1 MDPKTGRGNRRE
13 RLAEWAPAVAILLFH
28 LAFLPGYGVFRDELY
43 YIACGR
49 RPGWGYVDQPPLVGW
64 VAWLVAQVAGESHL
78 ALRVVAALA
87 MAATVWLAGRTAAAL
102 GGGPFAR
109 ALAGLATG
117 LAPVVLSLGS
127 YYSMN
132 VFDLLF
138 WALIAWILVRVL
150 SGGPE
155 RLWLVFGAA
164 AGVGLLNKISVL
176 YLGFAVLVGLVLA
189 RRWDV
194 LRSRLF
200 WAGGVLAV
208 AIFLPHLLWQHANG
222 WPTLEFMA
230 NARRDKMA
238 PLSAPGFVREALL
251 QTAPMAWLWIV
262 GVAWLLLARAAGRWR
277 ALGFAFLVV
286 LAVLA
291 FGGGKPY
298 YLAAAYALAFAAGAV
313 AVETWTA
320 GRARALRPIL
330 AVLMAGVG
338 LARLA
343 VRAAGAAGG
352 HVRALRRRARP
363 EAGHRGAARRRPASP
378 VLRGH
383 ARLAGDGGGRGERR
397 PHAPGGGPGE
407 GLRLRAEL
415 RRGGRRGVLRPRPR
429 PAARDLG
436 PQQLL
441 ALGPRRLHGRGARR
455 RRRPAGAAPGA
466 LRRRAARRGVPLHG
480 LHALRGRA
488 IDLGRPGLEAADRR
502 PLATDQG
509 LHLSRSGYTP
519 PMVDE
524 ESPAPVAPG
533 AADLVEDDSKRR
545 RKEAKL
551 LAESTRPLDPRERYR
566 ALVDSLEEAQD
577 LVELADRKA
586 RFALVIMGALNI
598 AFFFLATRAEIVDYL
613 PVRLRPFLGFYL
625 LLYAAVALFFFL
637 EAIESLRPRRFRPQ
651 LPYPGEGGP
660 EHYPQGLRY
669 HEDIVQRDIEAF
681 RRAWREVRFGQLNAE
696 LSVQNHVMAR
706 INVDKYRSLRRLYG
720 GLRVLTLLA
729 GGLLAILALSMLF
742 HHPSG
747 LAGSALPLPASGAA
761 GLLEGPASGSLGSPE
776 AVAVVGLREASGI
789 AWHPARGR
797 LFAVG
802 DRGHPRRD
810 RAARAR
816 SWRRTTWGAT
826 SRT

>member
-1 MDPKTGRGNRRE
+1 MNPKTGRGNRRE

-155 RLWLVFGAA
+155 RLWLAFGAA
-164 AGVGLLNKISVL
+164 AGIGLLNKISVL

-238 PLSAPGFVREALL
+238 PLSAPGFLREALL

-262 GVAWLLLARAAGRWR
+262 GVAWLLLARVAGRWR

-320 GRARALRPIL
+320 GRARTLRPIL
-330 AVLMAGVG
+330 ALLMAGVG
-338 LARLA
+338 LALSPFGRPVLPVDAFVRYAAALGQKPGTEERHAVGRLPQFYADMHGWREMAEA
-343 VRAAGAAGG
+343 VANVVRTLPAEDRAKACVFGQNYGEAGA
-352 HVRALRRRARP
+352 V
-363 EAGHRGAARRRPASP
+363 EYF
-378 VLRGH
+378 
-383 ARLAGDGGGRGERR
+383 
-397 PHAPGGGPGE
+397 
-407 GLRLRAEL
+407 
-415 RRGGRRGVLRPRPR
+415 
-429 PAARDLG
+429 ARDLDL
-436 PQQLL
+436 P
-441 ALGPRRLHGRGARR
+441 
-455 RRRPAGAAPGA
+455 PAISAHNSYWLWGPGA
-466 LRRRAARRGVPLHG
+466 CTGEV
-480 LHALRGRA
+480 
-488 IDLGRPGLEAADRR
+488 
-502 PLATDQG
+502 
-509 LHLSRSGYTP
+509 
-519 PMVDE
+519 
-524 ESPAPVAPG
+524 
-533 AADLVEDDSKRR
+533 LV
-545 RKEAKL
+545 
-551 LAESTRPLDPRERYR
+551 
-566 ALVDSLEEAQD
+566 V
-577 LVELADRKA
+577 
-586 RFALVIMGALNI
+586 
-598 AFFFLATRAEIVDYL
+598 
-613 PVRLRPFLGFYL
+613 
-625 LLYAAVALFFFL
+625 
-637 EAIESLRPRRFRPQ
+637 
-651 LPYPGEGGP
+651 
-660 EHYPQGLRY
+660 
-669 HEDIVQRDIEAF
+669 
-681 RRAWREVRFGQLNAE
+681 
-696 LSVQNHVMAR
+696 
-706 INVDKYRSLRRLYG
+706 
-720 GLRVLTLLA
+720 
-729 GGLLAILALSMLF
+729 
-742 HHPSG
+742 
-747 LAGSALPLPASGAA
+747 
-761 GLLEGPASGSLGSPE
+761 
-776 AVAVVGLREASGI
+776 
-789 AWHPARGR
+789 
-797 LFAVG
+797 VG
-802 DRGHPRRD
+802 DRRERLQELFDDVRLGGVSRCTDCMPYEDGRSIWVARGLKQPIAGLWPRIK
-810 RAARAR
+810 
-816 SWRRTTWGAT
+816 GFI
-826 SRT
+826 

>member
-1 MDPKTGRGNRRE
+1 MDPKTGGGNRRE

-155 RLWLVFGAA
+155 RLWLAFGAA
-164 AGVGLLNKISVL
+164 AGIGLLNKISVL

-298 YLAAAYALAFAAGAV
+298 YLAAAYAPAFAAGAV

-320 GRARALRPIL
+320 GRTRALRPIL

-338 LARLA
+338 LALSPFGRPVLPVDTFVRYAAALGQKPGTEERHAVGRLPQFYADMHGWREMAEA
-343 VRAAGAAGG
+343 VANVVRTLPAEDRAKACVFGQNYGEAGA
-352 HVRALRRRARP
+352 V
-363 EAGHRGAARRRPASP
+363 EYF
-378 VLRGH
+378 
-383 ARLAGDGGGRGERR
+383 
-397 PHAPGGGPGE
+397 
-407 GLRLRAEL
+407 
-415 RRGGRRGVLRPRPR
+415 
-429 PAARDLG
+429 ARDLDL
-436 PQQLL
+436 P
-441 ALGPRRLHGRGARR
+441 
-455 RRRPAGAAPGA
+455 PAISAHNSYWLWGPGA
-466 LRRRAARRGVPLHG
+466 CTGEV
-480 LHALRGRA
+480 
-488 IDLGRPGLEAADRR
+488 
-502 PLATDQG
+502 
-509 LHLSRSGYTP
+509 
-519 PMVDE
+519 
-524 ESPAPVAPG
+524 
-533 AADLVEDDSKRR
+533 LV
-545 RKEAKL
+545 
-551 LAESTRPLDPRERYR
+551 
-566 ALVDSLEEAQD
+566 V
-577 LVELADRKA
+577 
-586 RFALVIMGALNI
+586 
-598 AFFFLATRAEIVDYL
+598 
-613 PVRLRPFLGFYL
+613 
-625 LLYAAVALFFFL
+625 
-637 EAIESLRPRRFRPQ
+637 
-651 LPYPGEGGP
+651 
-660 EHYPQGLRY
+660 
-669 HEDIVQRDIEAF
+669 
-681 RRAWREVRFGQLNAE
+681 
-696 LSVQNHVMAR
+696 
-706 INVDKYRSLRRLYG
+706 
-720 GLRVLTLLA
+720 
-729 GGLLAILALSMLF
+729 
-742 HHPSG
+742 
-747 LAGSALPLPASGAA
+747 
-761 GLLEGPASGSLGSPE
+761 
-776 AVAVVGLREASGI
+776 
-789 AWHPARGR
+789 
-797 LFAVG
+797 VG
-802 DRGHPRRD
+802 DRRERLEELFDDVRLGAVSRCTDCMPYEDGRSIWVARGLKQPIAGLWPRIK
-810 RAARAR
+810 
-816 SWRRTTWGAT
+816 GFI
-826 SRT
+826 